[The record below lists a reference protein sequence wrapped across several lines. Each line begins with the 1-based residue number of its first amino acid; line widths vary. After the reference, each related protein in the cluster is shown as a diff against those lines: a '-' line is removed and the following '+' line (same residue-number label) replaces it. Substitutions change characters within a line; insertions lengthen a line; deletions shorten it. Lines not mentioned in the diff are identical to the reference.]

1 MLKLVD
7 SNENECYIILSDGI
21 VAKRK
26 EDVVYQRIRL
36 PADVRKKEIR
46 EGAKEI
52 FLKKGFNN
60 TTMEDVI
67 DRVGMSKGGVYRHY
81 KNTSDMLYDLMI
93 DGNDYRFDLSMEFIS
108 EHREL
113 SEEELAIEV
122 SIMKMLDKNDYKS
135 LYAMFLVEA
144 EKDEKLKKLRD
155 LIFRDSVEEYMKFIE
170 KNNLMQL
177 KCLCNR
183 EFIAFMNSMMVACEL
198 LDVREDFFNHREF
211 FRDLIFNYV
220 EKHRNDEQRTVKG
233 GK

>member
-7 SNENECYIILSDGI
+7 SNEKECYIILSDGI

-93 DGNDYRFDLSMEFIS
+93 DSND
-108 EHREL
+108 
-113 SEEELAIEV
+113 
-122 SIMKMLDKNDYKS
+122 
-135 LYAMFLVEA
+135 
-144 EKDEKLKKLRD
+144 
-155 LIFRDSVEEYMKFIE
+155 
-170 KNNLMQL
+170 
-177 KCLCNR
+177 
-183 EFIAFMNSMMVACEL
+183 
-198 LDVREDFFNHREF
+198 
-211 FRDLIFNYV
+211 
-220 EKHRNDEQRTVKG
+220 
-233 GK
+233 

>member
-1 MLKLVD
+1 M
-7 SNENECYIILSDGI
+7 
-21 VAKRK
+21 
-26 EDVVYQRIRL
+26 YQRIRL
-36 PADVRKKEIR
+36 PADIRKKEIR

-183 EFIAFMNSMMVACEL
+183 EFIAFMHSMMVACEL
-198 LDVREDFFNHREF
+198 LDVKEDFFNHREF
-211 FRDLIFNYV
+211 FRDLIFS
-220 EKHRNDEQRTVKG
+220 RNATFSSRRCPWPAAE
-233 GK
+233 

>member
-7 SNENECYIILSDGI
+7 SNEKECYIILSDGI

-122 SIMKMLDKNDYKS
+122 SIMKMLDK
-135 LYAMFLVEA
+135 
-144 EKDEKLKKLRD
+144 KLRSIR
-155 LIFRDSVEEYMKFIE
+155 LPISVLRMATLTPRPVLVY
-170 KNNLMQL
+170 
-177 KCLCNR
+177 R
-183 EFIAFMNSMMVACEL
+183 
-198 LDVREDFFNHREF
+198 
-211 FRDLIFNYV
+211 
-220 EKHRNDEQRTVKG
+220 
-233 GK
+233 